1 MKKLWKFL
9 PASSIV
15 KSFAMRISGFQKF
28 VACILAAFVCG
39 ATFLRIGRRFLGWI
53 SPQIIIGITICIL
66 ITALVAAFSW
76 AIQKKQDNNKAI
88 NTLAF
93 WQGAIRY
100 GIAIDLIL
108 LGLQKIFGLQFSMP
122 LAMLDLPFSSMSGE
136 DLTFA
141 YFAHSYSY
149 VVILG
154 IFQIAGSVLLLFGR
168 TRLTGIFTLL
178 PVMLNIV
185 FINACYKMETGELA
199 HSSILLAALVYLL
212 FADYERLKEFF
223 FRAKNTI
230 PAVDFKNKPVKNGI
244 RLSAIAI
251 PLLLVTLYKFPERHP
266 ALYGKYH
273 VNNLF
278 VNGQE
283 VAPASCK
290 DSALTTVYFDQNAD
304 CVFEYNNQSKRLI
317 GNYHFDESA
326 NKMTVEWRYPVTVHD
341 TLFVSISDFR
351 PNTRMTLTGR
361 MGNQPLQIELL
372 AEKK

>member
-1 MKKLWKFL
+1 
-9 PASSIV
+9 
-15 KSFAMRISGFQKF
+15 MRISIFQKII
-28 VACILAAFVCG
+28 ACILAAFVCG

-53 SPQIIIGITICIL
+53 SPQIIIGITVCIL

-76 AIQKKQDNNKAI
+76 AIQKKQDNNKAV

-93 WQGAIRY
+93 WQGVTRY

-108 LGLQKIFGLQFSMP
+108 LGLQKIVGLQFSMP

-141 YFAHSYSY
+141 YFAHAYSY

-154 IFQIAGSVLLLFGR
+154 VFQITGSVLLLYSR

-185 FINACYKMETGELA
+185 FINACYKMEGGELA

-223 FRAKNTI
+223 FRAKNAI
-230 PAVDFKNKPVKNGI
+230 PAVDFKNTPVKNGI
-244 RLSAIAI
+244 RLSAVAI
-251 PLLLVTLYKFPERHP
+251 PLLLVALYKFPERHP
-266 ALYGKYH
+266 ALYGKYN
-273 VNNLF
+273 VRSLLI
-278 VNGQE
+278 NGQA

-290 DSALTTVYFDQNAD
+290 DSVLTIVYFDQNAD

-317 GNYHFDESA
+317 GNYHFDESTS
-326 NKMTVEWRYPVTVHD
+326 KMTVVWRYPATVHD
-341 TLFVSISDFR
+341 TVSAGISDLQ
-351 PNTRMTLTGR
+351 PNTRMALTGR
-361 MGNQPLQIELL
+361 MGNQSFQIELL